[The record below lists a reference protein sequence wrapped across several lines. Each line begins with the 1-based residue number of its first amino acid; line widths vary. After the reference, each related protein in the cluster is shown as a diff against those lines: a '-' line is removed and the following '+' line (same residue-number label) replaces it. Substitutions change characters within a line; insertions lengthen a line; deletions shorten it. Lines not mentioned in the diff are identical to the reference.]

1 MSVKVIRQLVVLT
14 ILVLLTLTVI
24 WVGRFAS
31 QNLRGIA
38 PLLKDSGED
47 IEKLLDEENLSPLVL
62 PPGFSISIFAEG
74 LSAPRVLARDIAG
87 NLIVSITKE
96 GKVVAL
102 PDRDQD
108 GIADEVVVVI
118 EGLDRPH
125 GLAFKCFPLGEF
137 GIEYDCKLYIAET
150 DEVAVYDYDDENLK
164 ASNKKTI
171 IELPGGRNHFTRTII
186 FAGTPDGERLL
197 ISIGS
202 TCNVCNEKDER
213 RATILSSVADGSSVE
228 RFAVGLRNSVFM
240 TAHPETGEIFATEMG
255 RDLLGDDLPPD
266 EINIIKK
273 GKNYGWPTC
282 YGKNI
287 HDTEF
292 DKNVY
297 IRAPCSAP
305 FEEPSFIDIP
315 AHSSPLGLS
324 FVPEEGWPA
333 HYKNNLLVVY
343 HGSWNRSVPTG
354 YKIVRF
360 SLDDEGNLPKE
371 GLEVHD
377 FITGWFTDDGRVLGR
392 PADIMALPGGELY
405 ISDDRAGVIYRVI
418 YEEGSIQ
425 EKNL

>member
-1 MSVKVIRQLVVLT
+1 M
-14 ILVLLTLTVI
+14 
-24 WVGRFAS
+24 FA
-31 QNLRGIA
+31 N
-38 PLLKDSGED
+38 
-47 IEKLLDEENLSPLVL
+47 
-62 PPGFSISIFAEG
+62 
-74 LSAPRVLARDIAG
+74 
-87 NLIVSITKE
+87 
-96 GKVVAL
+96 
-102 PDRDQD
+102 
-108 GIADEVVVVI
+108 
-118 EGLDRPH
+118 
-125 GLAFKCFPLGEF
+125 
-137 GIEYDCKLYIAET
+137 
-150 DEVAVYDYDDENLK
+150 
-164 ASNKKTI
+164 
-171 IELPGGRNHFTRTII
+171 
-186 FAGTPDGERLL
+186 TPDGEKLL

-202 TCNVCNEKDER
+202 TCNVCSEQDER
-213 RATILSSVADGSSVE
+213 RATILSSVADGSDVE

-240 TAHPETGEIFATEMG
+240 TTHPETGEVFATEMG

-287 HDTEF
+287 HDTKF

-333 HYKNNLLVVY
+333 QYKNNLLVAY

-360 SLDDEGNLPKE
+360 NLDDEGNLPTNRPAA
-371 GLEVHD
+371 HD
-377 FITGWFTDDGRVLGR
+377 FITGWFTDDGRVIGR
-392 PADIMALPGGELY
+392 PVDILVEPGGIMY

-418 YEEGSIQ
+418 YHGEDSIQ
-425 EKNL
+425 EENL